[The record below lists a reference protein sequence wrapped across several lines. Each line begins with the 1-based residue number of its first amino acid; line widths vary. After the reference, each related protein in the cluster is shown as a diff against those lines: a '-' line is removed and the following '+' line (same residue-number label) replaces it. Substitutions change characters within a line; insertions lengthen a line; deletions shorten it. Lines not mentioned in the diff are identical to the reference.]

1 MTVTL
6 YHMHMSYIYIIPMK
20 NGHNGTVAYFLYKP
34 KNCQNLCN
42 KFNCTR
48 QLHESFV
55 IERLCKCEVE
65 LTENRVLLKTNFK
78 VPKLI
83 LS

>member
-1 MTVTL
+1 MNGRT
-6 YHMHMSYIYIIPMK
+6 K
-20 NGHNGTVAYFLYKP
+20 NSTH
-34 KNCQNLCN
+34 
-42 KFNCTR
+42 

-65 LTENRVLLKTNFK
+65 PTENRVLLKTNFK

>member
-1 MTVTL
+1 MNGR
-6 YHMHMSYIYIIPMK
+6 IK
-20 NGHNGTVAYFLYKP
+20 NS
-34 KNCQNLCN
+34 
-42 KFNCTR
+42 TR

-55 IERLCKCEVE
+55 IKRLCKCEVE
-65 LTENRVLLKTNFK
+65 PTENRVLLKINFK